1 MAIKFVGK
9 DQTKAAPAVT
19 KAPAEKIDRE
29 PAATGPAAPTG
40 NETPDG
46 ADLFNADAKAT
57 GKRKRNGFRR

>member
-9 DQTKAAPAVT
+9 DQPKAAPAVT
-19 KAPAEKIDRE
+19 KALAEKIDRE
-29 PAATGPAAPTG
+29 PAAATGE
-40 NETPDG
+40 ETPDG

>member
-9 DQTKAAPAVT
+9 DQPKAAPVPT
-19 KAPAEKIDRE
+19 KAPAEKAARE
-29 PAATGPAAPTG
+29 PAAATG